1 MSNIGVDSA
10 PGTAATLEEPDVSG
24 GLGVGPT
31 VVAIDAAGTGT
42 PVASDKPADRLKQL
56 EAEGDAGADYLE
68 ELLDIVDLDGD
79 IDIFVENGRASLAI
93 EGDGD
98 GKARLQ
104 RLVGRDGQV
113 LEALQELTR
122 MAVQAVTG
130 ERTRLVLDIGG
141 WRESRRRE
149 AAAAAERV
157 IAEVRGGAASVELAP
172 MPAYQRKVVHDLV
185 ADAGLRSE
193 SAGVEPSRH
202 VVVSAG

>member
-1 MSNIGVDSA
+1 MIEVGDKAVVN
-10 PGTAATLEEPDVSG
+10 DVAEVTDDG
-24 GLGVGPT
+24 ETP
-31 VVAIDAAGTGT
+31 VVAGEAGEATVGGANSEK
-42 PVASDKPADRLKQL
+42 VGDRLKQL
-56 EAEGDAGADYLE
+56 EAEGDAAADYLE
-68 ELLDIVDLDGD
+68 ELLDIADLDGD

-93 EGDGD
+93 LGEGE

-104 RLVGRDGQV
+104 RLVGRDGRV

-141 WRESRRRE
+141 WRESRRHE
-149 AAAAAERV
+149 AAVAAERV
-157 IAEVRGGAASVELAP
+157 IAEVRGGSASVELTP

-185 ADAGLRSE
+185 AEAGLRSE

-202 VVVSAG
+202 VVVFAG